1 MGSNRFSP
9 ITPDDHAGSVWIA
22 TLLCLVYS
30 VITLVLRG
38 HLRWNMYGLD
48 DYLALAAT
56 ATQVGEVVAVIIGL
70 DHGLGKTQDL
80 LRQSELS
87 KASRATFAGQ
97 LLFIVAAATA
107 KASTLCLMM
116 RLFNLVGP
124 RTGQRLQSKVLYWI
138 SLVILVGVGLW
149 GILSIVALAV
159 DCSISGFIQADTAQ
173 CSHQFLR
180 WQLIAA
186 FDVATECILVAITVI
201 VVWPVHLAFAMK
213 CQVVLAF
220 AFRLPVAML
229 SILHLHYVAD
239 YTSSGNP
246 GIAIVPVIVIQQ
258 VQLCWSLISA
268 TIPNLKSF
276 VRSFSSGFGI
286 QLDPSLTQAYYG
298 SGRSSGRLG
307 RGSTNAY
314 EMASVGGN
322 GTAKSRS
329 AARSYNDN
337 TTEQFPPVPQS
348 GPGSNNLTVMR
359 ENDSIDSGGSQ
370 DHIIRKDVQWNVHY
384 ETETDQRR
392 V

>member
-30 VITLVLRG
+30 VVTLALRG
-38 HLRWNMYGLD
+38 HLRRNMYGLD

-56 ATQVGEVVAVIIGL
+56 AAQVGEVVAVIIGL

-138 SLVILVGVGLW
+138 SLVVLVGVWLW

-159 DCSISGFIQADTAQ
+159 DCSIPGFIQADTGR

-180 WQLIAA
+180 WQLITA
-186 FDVATECILVAITVI
+186 FDVATECILVVITVF

-220 AFRLPVAML
+220 GFRLPVAML

-239 YTSSGNP
+239 YTSSDNP

-298 SGRSSGRLG
+298 SGRGSGRLG
-307 RGSTNAY
+307 RSMNAY
-314 EMASVGGN
+314 EMGSVSGN

-337 TTEQFPPVPQS
+337 TAEQFPPVPRQDPS
-348 GPGSNNLTVMR
+348 GNKLTVMR

-384 ETETDQRR
+384 ETETDQGR